1 MRGPEGVSQHIP
13 GRWDN
18 FLDVNDIWM
27 QLCKRLHNCRC
38 SFKCVVLIQPI
49 DVPRNERNVFRPG
62 SLLLPVSA
70 AIVLLLTSWGGGG
83 GGGTS
88 TDLF

>member
-49 DVPRNERNVFRPG
+49 DVPRNERKRLSTGF
-62 SLLLPVSA
+62 
-70 AIVLLLTSWGGGG
+70 ITLTSFGSHCSTANFMGGGG
-83 GGGTS
+83 GGGGN
-88 TDLF
+88 